1 MYATYNGQRAPVT
14 YLILLLQMENS
25 FIFFFFLDP
34 ELGKQVLCV
43 FINSYHTGV
52 VNA

>member
-14 YLILLLQMENS
+14 YLILLLQMEN
-25 FIFFFFLDP
+25 FFTFFFDP
-34 ELGKQVLCV
+34 LCV
-43 FINSYHTGV
+43 FINSYHAGV